1 MSERV
6 SPNRGVRLDKWL
18 WAARF
23 FKTRG
28 LAVEAIDGA
37 RVKVNGDR
45 VKRAKLV
52 RVGDELQIR
61 LGPYEHVIL
70 VRALSERR
78 GPAKEA
84 TALYEETPA
93 SVAARERVSFQLK
106 MAHELFMPDTRERPT
121 KRDRRRL
128 QQFRKKEGWDDG

>member
-1 MSERV
+1 MSARPS
-6 SPNRGVRLDKWL
+6 SPRGIRLDKWL

-52 RVGDELQIR
+52 QVGDEVQVR
-61 LGPYEHVIL
+61 QGPYEHVIQ

-84 TALYEETPA
+84 TTLYEETPA
-93 SVAARERVSFQLK
+93 SIAARERVAFQLK
-106 MAHELFMPDTRERPT
+106 LAHELFMPDTKERPT

-128 QQFRKKEGWDDG
+128 DEFRKKGGWGG

>member
-1 MSERV
+1 M
-6 SPNRGVRLDKWL
+6 NDQGAFARGVRLDKWL

-28 LAVEAIDGA
+28 LAAEAIEGA

-45 VKRAKLV
+45 SKRAKLLQI
-52 RVGDELQIR
+52 GDEVRIR
-61 LGPYEHVIL
+61 QGPYEYVVQ

-84 TALYEETPA
+84 ATLYEETPA
-93 SVAARERVSFQLK
+93 SLAARERVAFQLRV
-106 MAHELFMPDTRERPT
+106 AHELFTPDSGERPT

-128 QQFRKKEGWDDG
+128 DEFRKKGGWRRR

>member
-1 MSERV
+1 MSERPA
-6 SPNRGVRLDKWL
+6 SDRGMRLDKWL
-18 WAARF
+18 WVARF
-23 FKTRG
+23 FKTRA

-37 RVKVNGDR
+37 RVKVDGDR

-52 RVGDELQIR
+52 QVGDEVRIR
-61 LGPYEHVIL
+61 QGPYEHIVQ

-84 TALYEETPA
+84 AKLYEETPA
-93 SVAARERVSFQLK
+93 SIVARERVALQLK
-106 MAHELFMPDTRERPT
+106 MAHALFMPDTTERPT

-128 QQFRKKEGWDDG
+128 DEFRKKGGWGE